1 MTARPL
7 PEPSIDS
14 KPYWDGLREG
24 RLPIQRCA
32 DCGTLRHYP
41 RPMCAVCHSMA
52 VEWIEAC
59 GRGRLHSWTEVH
71 HPFVPGFRDALPYI
85 MATVEL
91 EEGVRLQ
98 CQLLEAEAGR
108 LALDMPVA
116 IVLREVQ
123 DGLTLPFARP
133 A

>member
-1 MTARPL
+1 MSARPL

-71 HPFVPGFRDALPYI
+71 HPFVPGFRDELPYI

-98 CQLLEAEAGR
+98 CQLLEAEAAR

-116 IVLREVQ
+116 IVLREVE